1 MGDFAY
7 TIHGLGKVTPRGKK
21 ILEGISLSFFHGAKI
36 GVLGLNGSGKS
47 TLLRIMAGVD
57 KEFIGEATPNPKLKI
72 GYLPQEP
79 VLDECKNVRENIEEG
94 VKEVRE
100 LLNRFDQV
108 NSRFGEEM
116 SDDEMEVLL
125 AEQADV
131 QDKIDALNAWDL
143 DREVEQAMD
152 SATTLGNPSP

>member
-7 TIHGLGKVTPRGKK
+7 SIRELGKVSPRGKK

-57 KEFIGEATPNPKLKI
+57 KEYIGEATPNPRLKI

-79 VLDECKNVRENIEEG
+79 ALDETKTVLENIEEG
-94 VKEVRE
+94 VAEVRS
-100 LLNRFDQV
+100 LLSGYPRPAHLE
-108 NSRFGEEM
+108 NS
-116 SDDEMEVLL
+116 V
-125 AEQADV
+125 
-131 QDKIDALNAWDL
+131 DA
-143 DREVEQAMD
+143 
-152 SATTLGNPSP
+152 SPD